1 MDDLV
6 TTRELKRSWDLL
18 FLFLQSMEISP
29 GERALLLEH
38 EEELNE
44 LLEKAALVF
53 PGDVKRAQ
61 AVWTRRMELF
71 GKSDEELQDLGR
83 QLLAGNGW
91 KLPEAGHGS
100 SEHRLILEILRE
112 REESADASTA
122 TAD

>member
-6 TTRELKRSWDLL
+6 MARELKRSWDLL

-38 EEELNE
+38 EGELNE

-53 PGDVKRAQ
+53 PGDVRRAQ
-61 AVWTRRMELF
+61 AVWTRRMELS

-100 SEHRLILEILRE
+100 SEHHLILEILRE
-112 REESADASTA
+112 REETA
-122 TAD
+122 TASAD